1 MKKTFLCFSLSF
13 ALLASALSPSFSA
26 DVFAKAKLAKT
37 KITLTVGQKKKIT
50 IKGKK
55 KKAKYTF
62 KASNKK
68 VSVNKKGVV
77 TAKKAGKT
85 KITVKE
91 KLKKKTKKIGVVTII
106 IKSKVSN
113 KKSIASAQP
122 AAKFRKYRRKT
133 NDCTNSIS
141 HTNTAPYSNR
151 LSEAYC
157 HPASKRKSGLF

>member
-1 MKKTFLCFSLSF
+1 MKKTFLCFSFSF
-13 ALLASALSPSFSA
+13 ALLASALNPLFSA

-77 TAKKAGKT
+77 TAKKSRKNKNYRKGKT
-85 KITVKE
+85 
-91 KLKKKTKKIGVVTII
+91 
-106 IKSKVSN
+106 
-113 KKSIASAQP
+113 
-122 AAKFRKYRRKT
+122 
-133 NDCTNSIS
+133 
-141 HTNTAPYSNR
+141 
-151 LSEAYC
+151 
-157 HPASKRKSGLF
+157 

>member
-13 ALLASALSPSFSA
+13 ALLASALNPLFSA

-68 VSVNKKGVV
+68 VSV
-77 TAKKAGKT
+77 
-85 KITVKE
+85 
-91 KLKKKTKKIGVVTII
+91 TKKELLPQ
-106 IKSKVSN
+106 
-113 KKSIASAQP
+113 KKPEKQKLP
-122 AAKFRKYRRKT
+122 
-133 NDCTNSIS
+133 
-141 HTNTAPYSNR
+141 
-151 LSEAYC
+151 
-157 HPASKRKSGLF
+157 

>member
-50 IKGKK
+50 IK

-77 TAKKAGKT
+77 TAKKP
-85 KITVKE
+85 E
-91 KLKKKTKKIGVVTII
+91 KQKL
-106 IKSKVSN
+106 
-113 KKSIASAQP
+113 P
-122 AAKFRKYRRKT
+122 
-133 NDCTNSIS
+133 
-141 HTNTAPYSNR
+141 
-151 LSEAYC
+151 
-157 HPASKRKSGLF
+157 

>member
-55 KKAKYTF
+55 KKVKYTF

-68 VSVNKKGVV
+68 VSVNKKRSCYR
-77 TAKKAGKT
+77 KKSRKNKNYRKGKT
-85 KITVKE
+85 
-91 KLKKKTKKIGVVTII
+91 
-106 IKSKVSN
+106 
-113 KKSIASAQP
+113 
-122 AAKFRKYRRKT
+122 
-133 NDCTNSIS
+133 
-141 HTNTAPYSNR
+141 
-151 LSEAYC
+151 
-157 HPASKRKSGLF
+157 